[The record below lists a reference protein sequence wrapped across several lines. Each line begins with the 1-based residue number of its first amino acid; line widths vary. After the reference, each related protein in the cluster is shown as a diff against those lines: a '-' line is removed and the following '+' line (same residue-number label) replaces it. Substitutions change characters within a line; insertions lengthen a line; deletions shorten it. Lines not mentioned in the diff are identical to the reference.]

1 MVHAL
6 SNGLRPVNFLFPRQ
20 EKKENARLHRK
31 SGACSKI
38 ILLFAAVLLSP
49 LIFAQGNP
57 QVTAVDPTT
66 GKVNDSVTIAGANLG
81 KGNVVAVFLSDDKSD
96 YKGTIVDQ
104 SDEKIV
110 MKIPQVKA
118 GDYNISVQVGNN
130 ILIKPVRFTVQE

>member
-6 SNGLRPVNFLFPRQ
+6 SNGLRPVRFLFPRQ
-20 EKKENARLHRK
+20 EEGERAPSPKERC
-31 SGACSKI
+31 CSKI

-81 KGNVVAVFLSDDKSD
+81 KGNVVAVFLSDDKERLQGDHCGSKRGQD
-96 YKGTIVDQ
+96 RHEGSAGEGRCLQYFGSGRATI
-104 SDEKIV
+104 
-110 MKIPQVKA
+110 
-118 GDYNISVQVGNN
+118 
-130 ILIKPVRFTVQE
+130 F